1 MHRTKIIATLGPA
14 SQDPGVLTGMVRA
27 GLNVVRLN
35 LAHGN
40 HDEHGSRLEAA
51 KRAADAAGVRLGCIA
66 DIAGPE
72 IRTTGLPA
80 GGLDIA
86 AGHEVVFA
94 PAADGAAAS
103 QPGGEAAD
111 ARQAVPID
119 YPGLAGDVRPGQRV
133 LMDDGNLVLEVA
145 AIEGRRVVA
154 RVIAGGRLLAGKKLI
169 LPGADL
175 KLPALNEKDLAAIAF
190 AAKAGVDYIAA
201 SFVRRPEDIAAI
213 KRAIA
218 DAGGDQQVIA
228 KIENAGGLANLDAI
242 LEVSDGLMVARGDLG
257 VEIPAEEVPLLQK
270 SMINQARTAGKPVIT
285 ATQML
290 ESMVERPVPTRAEAS
305 DVANAIFDGSDAIM
319 LSGETAVGQ
328 FPVDSVATMAK
339 IAQRTERALEYATIL
354 AQKSISPLRTVTD
367 AISHATVTTAQDL
380 GAAAIITATR
390 SGYTAR
396 MVSKYRPQAPVI
408 AVTPDR
414 SVARTLSL
422 VWGVTTVV
430 KGEATS
436 TDEMIDRAVEGALQA
451 GLIKNGDLVVITA
464 GVPVG
469 IQGTTNLIKVHTV
482 GDVLIR
488 GVGIGQRAATGRAR
502 VARTPRELE
511 AFELGDILVT
521 IGTDLDFMPFV
532 EMASAVVAE
541 EGGLTSHAAIVG
553 LNLGIPV
560 IVGAEGATGII
571 TDGTIIT
578 VDGSHGLVYRGQATV
593 K

>member
-1 MHRTKIIATLGPA
+1 MRRTKIIATIGPA
-14 SQDPGVLTGMVRA
+14 SEKPEVL
-27 GLNVVRLN
+27 VRLIEAGMN
-35 LAHGN
+35 VARLNFSHGELS
-40 HDEHGSRLEAA
+40 EHGRRIEAVR
-51 KRAADAAGVRLGCIA
+51 KAAAEAGKPVGIML
-66 DIAGPE
+66 DLKGPE
-72 IRTTGLPA
+72 IRIGKF
-80 GGLDIA
+80 I
-86 AGHEVVFA
+86 
-94 PAADGAAAS
+94 DG
-103 QPGGEAAD
+103 
-111 ARQAVPID
+111 
-119 YPGLAGDVRPGQRV
+119 RV
-133 LMDDGNLVLEVA
+133 LLKEGDPFTLTVEPRDGDQTGVLVQYPHLAEDVQRGQTLLLDDGNIALEVLEVSHPNVHC
-145 AIEGRRVVA
+145 RVV
-154 RVIAGGRLLAGKKLI
+154 VGGPLSDRKKLN
-169 LPGADL
+169 LPGVSV
-175 KLPALNEKDLAAIAF
+175 KLPALSEKDINDIRF
-190 AAKAGVDYIAA
+190 GVQMGVDFIAA
-201 SFVRRPEDIAAI
+201 SFVRKATDII
-213 KRAIA
+213 EIRKILEE
-218 DAGGDQQVIA
+218 AGGDQQIIA
-228 KIENAGGLANLDAI
+228 KVENQEGYQNLEAI
-242 LEVSDGLMVARGDLG
+242 LKVADGLMVARGDLG
-257 VEIPAEEVPLLQK
+257 VEFPAEEVPIMQK
-270 SMINQARTAGKPVIT
+270 KMIQRANQLGKPVIT

-290 ESMVERPVPTRAEAS
+290 ESMITKPRPTRAEAS

>member
-1 MHRTKIIATLGPA
+1 MRRTKIIATIGP
-14 SQDPGVLTGMVRA
+14 SSEKPEVL
-27 GLNVVRLN
+27 VRLIEAGMN
-35 LAHGN
+35 VARLNFSHGELA
-40 HDEHGSRLEAA
+40 EHGRRIEAVR
-51 KRAADAAGVRLGCIA
+51 KAAEEAGKPVGIML
-66 DIAGPE
+66 DLKGPE
-72 IRTTGLPA
+72 IRIGKFVEGRVMLREGETFTLSVEPRNGDQTG
-80 GGLDIA
+80 
-86 AGHEVVFA
+86 VFV
-94 PAADGAAAS
+94 
-103 QPGGEAAD
+103 E
-111 ARQAVPID
+111 
-119 YPGLAGDVRPGQRV
+119 YPHLTEDVQRGQT
-133 LMDDGNLVLEVA
+133 LLLDDGNIALEVLEVSHPNVHC
-145 AIEGRRVVA
+145 RVMV
-154 RVIAGGRLLAGKKLI
+154 GGPLSDRKKLN
-169 LPGADL
+169 LPGVAVR
-175 KLPALNEKDLAAIAF
+175 LPALSEKDVNDIRF
-190 AAKAGVDYIAA
+190 GVRMGVDFIAA
-201 SFVRRPEDIAAI
+201 SFVRKATDII
-213 KRAIA
+213 EIRKVLEE
-218 DAGGDQQVIA
+218 AGGDQQIIA
-228 KIENAGGLANLDAI
+228 KVENQEGFQNLEAI
-242 LEVSDGLMVARGDLG
+242 LKVADGLMVARGDLG
-257 VEIPAEEVPLLQK
+257 VEFPAEEVPIMQK
-270 SMINQARTAGKPVIT
+270 KMIHRANQLGKPVIT

-290 ESMVERPVPTRAEAS
+290 ESMITKPRPTRAEAS

-328 FPVDSVATMAK
+328 FPVEAVATMAK
-339 IAQRTERALEYATIL
+339 IAQRTERALEYAAIL
-354 AQKSISPLRTVTD
+354 AQKGISPLRTVTD

-396 MVSKYRPQAPVI
+396 MVSKYRPQAPII
-408 AVTPDR
+408 AVTPDP

-430 KGEATS
+430 KGEAVS

-482 GDVLIR
+482 GDVLAR

-502 VARTPRELE
+502 VARTPRDLE
-511 AFELGDILVT
+511 FFELGDILVT
-521 IGTDLDFMPFV
+521 VGTDRDFMPYI

-560 IVGAEGATGII
+560 VVGAEGATGII
-571 TDGTIIT
+571 ANGSIIT